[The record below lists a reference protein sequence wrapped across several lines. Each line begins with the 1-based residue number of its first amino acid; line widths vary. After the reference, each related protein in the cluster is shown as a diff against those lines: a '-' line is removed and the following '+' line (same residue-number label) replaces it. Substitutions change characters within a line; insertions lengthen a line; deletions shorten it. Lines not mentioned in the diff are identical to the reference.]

1 LMINQQA
8 RKISIGKRV
17 AVKTK
22 IQWNKIPMNLKS
34 TTCSIVFFVIC
45 WTFYGGMII
54 DRQIFD
60 N

>member
-1 LMINQQA
+1 MINQQA

-45 WTFYGGMII
+45 
-54 DRQIFD
+54 
-60 N
+60 